1 MLRIS
6 PRPIFFIVLLLAAVA
21 AGAAQAPVVVAIDTS
36 RSLSPDDLR
45 RVTSAVGDVMVALP
59 AGTPAGLLRF
69 ADSPQWMERPGVT
82 PAEVGAAL
90 AELKP
95 EGRFTL
101 LHDAIF
107 EAAQAL
113 PAGGVV
119 LLVSDGRDENSA
131 TTIDDIARI
140 CEQRGVRLFTAAA
153 GARRDERVLRRLSLL
168 TGGEYLGP
176 IADLDSRS
184 AAGKLGGAARA
195 AETSPAGRTAAAP
208 GAALPVQAAE
218 PSAAAG
224 PARGTPED
232 DSRSAA
238 APRPARTSPL
248 LWVFAGGLIVAAIA
262 AGLAWRSRREPAN
275 AAAVCSRCGKT
286 LQPGESGECAACRE
300 AVLLDALQRLPV
312 SPPGS
317 GVEAFMDTGVFP
329 QMSFEERLEKTFVM
343 QEVPVLEVREPGEPP
358 RSFQLSSEQAFSIGR
373 SPQRASLAI
382 PDPTLSAEHFRIV
395 PHADGFYLL
404 DLGSTN
410 GTLRAGERLRAA
422 RLRPGDRLQAGQ
434 EEFVFTVKQQ
444 ARSGGRASATARA

>member
-1 MLRIS
+1 VFRPL
-6 PRPIFFIVLLLAAVA
+6 PRPVAFIVLLLAAVA
-21 AGAAQAPVVVAIDTS
+21 AGAANAPVVVAIDTS
-36 RSLSPDDLR
+36 RSLSEEDLR
-45 RVTSAVGDVMVALP
+45 RVTGAVGDLLVKLP

-82 PAEVGAAL
+82 PAQVGAAL
-90 AELKP
+90 AELRP

-101 LHDAIF
+101 LHDAVF

-113 PAGGVV
+113 PAGGTV

-140 CEQRGVRLFTAAA
+140 CERRGIRIFTAAA
-153 GARRDERVLRRLSLL
+153 GAQRNEKVLRRLSLL
-168 TGGEYLGP
+168 TGGEYLGS
-176 IADLDSRS
+176 ISELGAAD
-184 AAGKLGGAARA
+184 AAAKFGAAARA
-195 AETSPAGRTAAAP
+195 VESPVAGRS
-208 GAALPVQAAE
+208 GAASSQPSTVAE
-218 PSAAAG
+218 P
-224 PARGTPED
+224 
-232 DSRSAA
+232 
-238 APRPARTSPL
+238 PRPAPAPAAEEPSRAPAPAGGTSPL
-248 LWVFAGGLIVAAIA
+248 VWGFGAGLVAAAIA
-262 AGLAWRSRREPAN
+262 AAMTWRSRRRAATAPA
-275 AAAVCSRCGKT
+275 ACARCGKT
-286 LQPGESGECAACRE
+286 LQPGESGDCATCRE
-300 AVLLDALQRLPV
+300 AVLLDDLKRRPV
-312 SPPGS
+312 APPGS
-317 GVEAFMDTGVFP
+317 GVEAFMDPGVFP
-329 QMSFEERLEKTFVM
+329 QMSLEERLEKTFVM